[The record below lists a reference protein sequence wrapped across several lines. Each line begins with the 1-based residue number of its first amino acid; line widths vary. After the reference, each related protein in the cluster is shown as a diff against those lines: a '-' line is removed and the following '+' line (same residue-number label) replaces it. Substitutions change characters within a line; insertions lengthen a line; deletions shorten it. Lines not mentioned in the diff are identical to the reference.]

1 MWCPSCHS
9 RSPLVAIQPE
19 GLICARC
26 QVEVEFG
33 DRVVSETVGKAKVV
47 GPHHTKTAL
56 ATKAA
61 LAKATPA
68 LAATTHGAQA
78 HGAQPL
84 PLRLASAAPQTA
96 TTEDSAFVPLNGPE
110 AKVSFAPQPPLYR
123 FDSAHPPVGG
133 RTQAAMKL
141 QQGKQSSAAVE
152 SQAAVTGPK
161 PPNVATVQEQPVS
174 AAETIR
180 FPQVQAEPATRK
192 LPEKDFALLRELAE
206 FSEPKP
212 RAVEPQPAPLS
223 EFALR
228 PVPRSFLFPRRTN
241 RWPGR
246 LCLLAGGLFISG
258 QSLLIYSFL
267 RSEPLGVAAGI
278 LASAGAFALALYMI
292 ARYCDEELER

>member
-33 DRVVSETVGKAKVV
+33 DRVVNETVVKAKAV
-47 GPHHTKTAL
+47 GPHL
-56 ATKAA
+56 AKAT
-61 LAKATPA
+61 LSKATPA
-68 LAATTHGAQA
+68 LAAKVHTAP
-78 HGAQPL
+78 PL
-84 PLRLASAAPQTA
+84 SLRVASAAPPA
-96 TTEDSAFVPLNGPE
+96 AATEDSASVPLNRPE
-110 AKVSFAPQPPLYR
+110 AKPSFSPQQPLYR

-133 RTQAAMKL
+133 RTQAAMKT
-141 QQGKQSSAAVE
+141 QQVKHSAPAVE
-152 SQAAVTGPK
+152 IKTTAATESASRATPVEERPRSELETLPIPK
-161 PPNVATVQEQPVS
+161 VQTESATKQ
-174 AAETIR
+174 
-180 FPQVQAEPATRK
+180 

-206 FSEPKP
+206 FSESKPKQ
-212 RAVEPQPAPLS
+212 AEPQPAPHS

-267 RSEPLGVAAGI
+267 RVEPLGVAAGI
-278 LASAGAFALALYMI
+278 LASAGAFALTLYMI

>member
-33 DRVVSETVGKAKVV
+33 DRVVNETVAKAKVV
-47 GPHHTKTAL
+47 GPHHA
-56 ATKAA
+56 KAS
-61 LAKATPA
+61 LAKVTPA
-68 LAATTHGAQA
+68 LAATA
-78 HGAQPL
+78 HSAP
-84 PLRLASAAPQTA
+84 PSSLRLASPAPQTA
-96 TTEDSAFVPLNGPE
+96 KTEDSATVPLNRPE
-110 AKVSFAPQPPLYR
+110 AKPSFPPQQTLYR

-133 RTQAAMKL
+133 RTQAAMKT
-141 QQGKQSSAAVE
+141 QQVKHSAPAVE
-152 SQAAVTGPK
+152 VKTTTATDPAPPRITPVDEIPRAEPDTLLF
-161 PPNVATVQEQPVS
+161 PNVQTESATK
-174 AAETIR
+174 R
-180 FPQVQAEPATRK
+180 

-206 FSEPKP
+206 FSESKPKKT
-212 RAVEPQPAPLS
+212 EPQPASPS
-223 EFALR
+223 EFTLR

-267 RSEPLGVAAGI
+267 RVEPLGVAAGI
-278 LASAGAFALALYMI
+278 LASAGAFALSLYMI
-292 ARYCDEELER
+292 SRYCDEELER

>member
-1 MWCPSCHS
+1 MWCPSCQS
-9 RSPLVAIQPE
+9 RSPMVAIQPE

-33 DRVVSETVGKAKVV
+33 DRVASETVAKVKAV
-47 GPHHTKTAL
+47 GPHHTKG
-56 ATKAA
+56 A
-61 LAKATPA
+61 LAKTTPA
-68 LAATTHGAQA
+68 LAVTA

-84 PLRLASAAPQTA
+84 RLASGPVGTSGTEHSASAPINRA
-96 TTEDSAFVPLNGPE
+96 E
-110 AKVSFAPQPPLYR
+110 AKSSFAPQQPVYR

-133 RTQAAMKL
+133 RTQSAIKL
-141 QQGKQSSAAVE
+141 QQEKHSATPTLSNAANASEPSPSRMTRVE
-152 SQAAVTGPK
+152 EL
-161 PPNVATVQEQPVS
+161 PPPAP
-174 AAETIR
+174 ETIR
-180 FPQVQAEPATRK
+180 FPQVQTEPAAKK

-212 RAVEPQPAPLS
+212 KKVEPQPAPLS

-267 RSEPLGVAAGI
+267 RLEPLGVAAGI